1 MTHDGHVRE
10 WEIHLFTPHPCCNT
24 QAAGTAPRMGNT
36 AELPMMRGGSTQPW
50 CYEHRKTSPITHLTC
65 GSIPSPAFHAW
76 DRWGSW
82 PWDHNNKRS
91 VPTPHQLQH
100 LRSGRANPEDLKEG
114 VLATLLHLCCNS
126 RSSQGNAGELI
137 LALSI
142 VENCQTD
149 QPYICSGP
157 DPGLWLGPPQH
168 PYYL

>member
-1 MTHDGHVRE
+1 MTHDDHVGE

-36 AELPMMRGGSTQPW
+36 AELPMMRG
-50 CYEHRKTSPITHLTC
+50 SPDVMSSGKLPPSLIWHVAAWVKERCT
-65 GSIPSPAFHAW
+65 PSPAFHAW

-91 VPTPHQLQH
+91 VTTLHQLQH
-100 LRSGRANPEDLKEG
+100 LGSGRANPKDLKEG
-114 VLATLLHLCCNS
+114 ELASLLHLCCNS

-142 VENCQTD
+142 VVNCQTD
-149 QPYICSGP
+149 SGP